1 MLFVSSAARKRTSDS
16 DSSAEG
22 VKRSCSF
29 KELHMKSRIYSGL
42 AGLPR
47 GQASDRITPGC
58 LVLEGGALR
67 GTYSVGVMDALMEQ
81 DINFQCT
88 IGVSAG
94 ALNGI
99 SYVSGQI
106 GRSARS
112 PLTYRHDPRYFGVGA
127 FLRNRSPFGFDFMF
141 GELSR
146 KLDPLDMERFLRPE
160 RRFVAVATNCLTG
173 RPEYFEK
180 GLCSD
185 IMLAT
190 RASSTMPY
198 ISQMVRMDG
207 TPYLDGG
214 CSCKIPFRWALDN
227 AFRAVVIVKTRPDDY
242 RRNPAAGR
250 RLAAV
255 FYGRTWPAL
264 ARSLAE
270 SNADY
275 NRLCDEIDEL
285 RRQERVFVL
294 SPSRFMDIGRMEKD
308 LEKLGAWYWLGYH
321 DTMERIDGLRAYL
334 ARRNGDDPEKT
345 AGRS

>member
-1 MLFVSSAARKRTSDS
+1 MKRPC
-16 DSSAEG
+16 A
-22 VKRSCSF
+22 F
-29 KELHMKSRIYSGL
+29 KELPMKNKTYSRL
-42 AGLPR
+42 ASLPR
-47 GQASDRITPGC
+47 GQASDHITPGC

-81 DINFQCT
+81 DVNFQCT

-112 PLTYRHDPRYFGVGA
+112 PLTYRHDPRYFGAGA

-141 GELSR
+141 GELSST
-146 KLDPLDMERFLRPE
+146 LDPLDRERFFRPE

-173 RPEYFEK
+173 QPEYFEK
-180 GLCSD
+180 GICSD

-198 ISQMVRMDG
+198 ISEMVQMDG
-207 TPYLDGG
+207 KPYLDGG
-214 CSCKIPFRWALDN
+214 CSCKIPFRWALEQN
-227 AFRAVVIVKTRPDDY
+227 FGAVVVVKTRPDDY

-250 RLAAV
+250 RLAALV
-255 FYGRTWPAL
+255 YGRKWPAL
-264 ARSLAE
+264 AASLAE

-275 NRLCDEIDEL
+275 NRLCDDIDTL
-285 RRQERVFVL
+285 RRRGRIFVL
-294 SPSRFMDIGRMEKD
+294 SPSRHMDIGRMEKD
-308 LEKLGAWYWLGYH
+308 LEKLGEWYWLGYR
-321 DTMERIDGLRAYL
+321 DTMARMDELRAYL
-334 ARRNGDDPEKT
+334 AGSNAATQQKAAQD
-345 AGRS
+345 